1 MFSYDYPILSLLH
14 VLFVHY
20 MDDCFTIL
28 NTYNMTLFSLSLLK
42 LCIIVYL
49 PYREWS
55 GPQ

>member
-20 MDDCFTIL
+20 MADCFTIL
-28 NTYNMTLFSLSLLK
+28 NTYNMRLFFLSLLK